1 VGSVIVTEVW
11 PVAVQR
17 IGPRTYFV
25 FFAVNLVGVLLV
37 ALCFPE
43 TKGKRLEE
51 MDGLFGGS
59 LLRGRGGRRRW
70 RVRRRQA
77 MWSSGKELRLVG
89 ARVESMK
96 VRCEYGRW

>member
-1 VGSVIVTEVW
+1 MG
-11 PVAVQR
+11 VQR

-51 MDGLFGGS
+51 MDALFGGS
-59 LLRGRGGRRRW
+59 VFEGTGWQEEMEGQEKTGDVVIGKEVEAGGRE
-70 RVRRRQA
+70 
-77 MWSSGKELRLVG
+77 G
-89 ARVESMK
+89 
-96 VRCEYGRW
+96 